1 MSRILILA
9 VLITFMP
16 GPASAESFK
25 CGNKFVEIGDSKAI
39 VLLRCGEPF
48 FAEVISGDEERKVE
62 QWSYKKPGYRSFL
75 RILTFS
81 NGRLVDIKVGGRAN

>member
-1 MSRILILA
+1 MGRIWILA

-16 GPASAESFK
+16 GSVSAESFK
-25 CGNKFVEIGDSKAI
+25 CGNKFVETGDSKAI

-48 FAEVISGDEERKVE
+48 FTEVISGDEERKIE
-62 QWSYKKPGYRSFL
+62 QWTYKNPGYRSFL

-81 NGRLVDIKVGGRAN
+81 NGQLVDIKVGGRVN